1 LGINLPKNGDFA
13 TTLEATLQK
22 FKSENPNFNFE
33 QLQNFDFTSFMKVSQ
48 FTNPYINEVPLDYS
62 KPLYYWTYS
71 EVLTWWKIRLPDEC
85 LAALQKYKSNGQDLE
100 NHINR
105 DYIEKTF
112 GIENEHIQDKILR
125 EIDILKNYVNY
136 NLQQRK
142 LFEEHQKK
150 IENEKHTN
158 MDHYDLEIIKRSFE
172 DLYDHTQGTIKI
184 ISDSLKEMG
193 NRTMMSVSLPAKMC
207 LSQQG
212 KDCCQY
218 CSKNWHLYYVHP
230 LRNIGSNIF
239 FVQSSCSKASSLF

>member
-1 LGINLPKNGDFA
+1 VPTNGILHLLFHALSQSVPHGLTPDQLFNKLSSSEGIQNAIRNKFNVQQLSSTLQNESQKLGINLPKNGDFA

-142 LFEEHQKK
+142 GNQ
-150 IENEKHTN
+150 HTRFRRFH
-158 MDHYDLEIIKRSFE
+158 DTKLSYLEYI
-172 DLYDHTQGTIKI
+172 
-184 ISDSLKEMG
+184 
-193 NRTMMSVSLPAKMC
+193 A
-207 LSQQG
+207 
-212 KDCCQY
+212 
-218 CSKNWHLYYVHP
+218 
-230 LRNIGSNIF
+230 
-239 FVQSSCSKASSLF
+239 